1 MATSSVETTEDLYAK
16 AAIRAKVQNI
26 WARVFAA
33 SNKVIHDAANYGFLG
48 MEVAPDPNIHKM
60 LVSAK
65 LFTEVMSMLI
75 VEAEFRDDTES
86 VRMLLNAKEQLV
98 RLERL
103 ANELKA
109 NNEDG
114 FNAVLN
120 ELNSQAVF

>member
-1 MATSSVETTEDLYAK
+1 MATNSADNSDDLYAK
-16 AAIRAKVQNI
+16 EAIRAKVQDI

-33 SNKVIHDAANYGFLG
+33 SNKVIYDASNYGFLG

-75 VEAEFRDDTES
+75 LEAENRDDTES
-86 VRMLLNAKEQLV
+86 VRLLLNAKEQLV